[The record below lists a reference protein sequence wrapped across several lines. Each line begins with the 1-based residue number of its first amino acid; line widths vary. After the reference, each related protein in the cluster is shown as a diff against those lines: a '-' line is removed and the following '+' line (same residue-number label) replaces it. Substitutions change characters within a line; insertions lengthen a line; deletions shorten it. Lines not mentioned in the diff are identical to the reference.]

1 MVKRNK
7 ISGESPLYVGKKQK
21 EGQFEEIPM
30 DESKNVKEFG
40 EESKKSQSMASFKI
54 SHKISPLKGEK

>member
-21 EGQFEEIPM
+21 EGQFEQIPM

-40 EESKKSQSMASFKI
+40 E
-54 SHKISPLKGEK
+54 

>member
-1 MVKRNK
+1 
-7 ISGESPLYVGKKQK
+7 
-21 EGQFEEIPM
+21 M